1 MTTTVAAQEALF
13 EAGPYRAVEIAA
25 AGIPEFQGFYD
36 ANPEYFRIVNGEEP
50 GADAASDT
58 FRFLPPD
65 DMTFTRK
72 WMIAFRDETG
82 AIAGIADVIEDLIG
96 DDVWHIGLF
105 IVATRL
111 HGSGAARA
119 MYDALERWMRAGG
132 ARWLR
137 LGVVADNPRAGRF
150 WEKAGYREIRT
161 RESVRMGQRDHLL
174 RVMMKPLASGSDDEY
189 LQLVPRD
196 QKGAP

>member
-1 MTTTVAAQEALF
+1 MTTLATERALF
-13 EAGPYRAVEIAA
+13 EAGLYGAVELAA
-25 AGIPEFQGFYD
+25 ADIAEFQRFFE

-50 GADAASDT
+50 GADAANRT
-58 FRFLPPD
+58 FHGVPPD
-65 DMTFTRK
+65 EMTYTRK
-72 WMIAFRDETG
+72 WMIAFRDEEG
-82 AIAGIADVIEDLIG
+82 AIAGIADVIEDLVG

-119 MYDALERWMRAGG
+119 MYDALERWMRSGG

-137 LGVVADNPRAGRF
+137 LGVVAGNPRAGRF

-161 RESVRMGQRDHLL
+161 RAAVRMGERVHLL
-174 RVMMKPLASGSDDEY
+174 RVMMKPLGAGSEEEY

-196 QKGAP
+196 NKGAA